1 MVLAIVVLLAVLV
14 RKRRVKPAVEEEPDG
29 GPAAAEPEVVT
40 VDFTRPGQ
48 ALQLSS
54 SFHRALRT
62 LRRHLRTSDYVYRL
76 PWYLLI
82 GETASGKSAMLDRA
96 GFSLPLGGPDDASPE
111 EGSGCNWWL
120 FDQGVVLDVA
130 GDFLLGPDGR
140 SSNQRGWRQVLKLL
154 RRHRPERPVDGFVLA
169 IPCADLLGGDRGL
182 VSQKA
187 GLICLK
193 LREAQ
198 RQLGMALPVY
208 VMVTGCE
215 RVPGFGGLFM
225 EVDDKAHG
233 EIAGW
238 SSPYSLESPFR
249 PEWVDEA
256 FEAVEDSLRKTQ
268 LRIYGERLQ
277 IDEPDGVFLF
287 PLEVQALREPLRALL
302 AQVFRPST
310 FSEPLFLRGIY
321 LSGELAAGAA
331 GAGQPARALFVRDV
345 FERKVFPERGVARPS
360 TGALTGRNRLIFA
373 ARAALVALTLAASL
387 GVWWAHG
394 HLAHRKQVLLPV
406 LRDTASGVRETRERI
421 AAGQDLRE
429 EYLEEKALQFL
440 QGMASIDASRY
451 GSVFLP
457 SSWVSPFNRDLRSF
471 IVAAYDDIVFQALGM
486 ELEHRAESLVRSRR
500 PVTFTEELAVPVPLS
515 EGGLTGAPPAEAEE
529 GFGPAAEGPLE
540 EELPLADDF
549 VAAAAEILPVGDTPE
564 LAALRDYVNGLAEL
578 ERQAHS
584 YNDLKSSQNL
594 HDLAALVSYLFG
606 ASVPDSFFESSRLY
620 QQALHRVHYEP
631 FDPKKYQGEA
641 VLTARLLAHELY
653 GRLYRN
659 NPVLVQLR
667 LLAAEMDQIG
677 ARADDRDV
685 NRPAVLRRLSALVA
699 ESQRLLARP
708 EIAWVS
714 RPDLALGEPFD
725 KILDSVRSSAFLGR
739 EIEEEIRGLGSEE
752 ALRLHGSIAGLSTA
766 YTGPLAQQEG
776 PGKPW
781 RISPRVTVVETA
793 LNDLLN
799 ESFMHLESRSSLRTS
814 IARGTQLFW
823 DTRLLLEAAA
833 LYKPYEEFLA
843 NGLLK
848 FPPSLR
854 GPLQTAARKRLSA
867 KMMERIAQAQD
878 LRAAPDAGEAFLERN
893 IQAQV
898 ENLETAGQPLADLVS
913 IFDRIEDP
921 EDRDLL
927 SGLTTAQAFDLL
939 RSIDRLLQAETPYV
953 PKGGTFEWWSG
964 EKAVALAAYEAGDP
978 EELLAYLDAQRS
990 RLGQIADQYA
1000 DPVLRVIGGKA
1011 RYRDPG
1017 MRSLINKWEGILAE
1031 LRKYESK
1038 KPGNSVAA
1046 LEGWI
1051 AADLTAIDAN
1061 NCARALAPRRLDQN
1075 PGDFFLQT
1083 RSALRRQLY
1092 LRCQELTEGQALAA
1106 YEKIA
1111 AAFNQRLAGRFPF
1124 AEAVPGRLDRE
1135 ADPEEIRRFFRV
1147 FDANAA
1153 TIRELAPGDPR
1164 FGDDE
1169 EEIRAF
1175 IDQLGKVR
1183 ALFAPFLD
1191 APKKIEQPTFDF
1203 EVEFRA
1209 NARNEMGGNQIIR
1222 WELVNGDQRIVRGAP
1237 EPRGRWTLGQPV
1249 ALTLQWA
1256 KDAPVL
1262 PLPPSPPS
1270 AQPRMRVEG
1279 RTVSWRYGGRWS
1291 LLALLR
1297 EYASSP
1303 ADFAGFEDPRPQTL
1317 RLAVDTGTE
1326 PAAEEKGK
1334 EKNKG
1339 EPPAPE
1345 KTGEVRVFVR
1355 VTLLTPDKKEEIE
1368 LPDFPSRAPMQGGE
1382 VAEGGEPADRGASR

>member
-1 MVLAIVVLLAVLV
+1 MVLAIIVLLAILV
-14 RKRRVKPAVEEEPDG
+14 RKRRVKAAAEEPDG
-29 GPAAAEPEVVT
+29 EPATAEPEVVT

-62 LRRHLRTSDYVYRL
+62 LRRHLRASDYAYRL
-76 PWYLLI
+76 PWYLLV

-96 GFSLPLGGPDDASPE
+96 GFSLPLGAPDDASPE

-130 GDFLLGPDGR
+130 GDFLLGADGR
-140 SSNQRGWRQVLKLL
+140 SSNQRGWRQILKLL
-154 RRHRPERPVDGFVLA
+154 RRHRPERPIDGFVLA
-169 IPCADLLGGDRGL
+169 IPCADLLSPDAGL
-182 VSQKA
+182 ASQKA
-187 GLICLK
+187 GLICQK

-215 RVPGFGGLFM
+215 RVSGFGGLFM

-256 FEAVEDSLRKTQ
+256 FEAVEAGLRKVQ

-277 IDEPDGVFLF
+277 LDEPDGIFLF
-287 PLEVQALREPLRALL
+287 PLEVQALREPLRAFL

-310 FSEPLFLRGIY
+310 FAEPLFLRGIY

-331 GAGQPARALFVRDV
+331 GAGQPAKALFVRDV

-373 ARAALVALTLAASL
+373 ARAALVALALAASL

-394 HLAHRKQVLLPV
+394 QLAHRKEVLFPV
-406 LRDTASGVRETRERI
+406 LQGTASSVRETRERI
-421 AAGQDLRE
+421 AAGEDLRE

-457 SSWVSPFNRDLRSF
+457 SSWVSPFNRNLRSF
-471 IVAAYDDIVFQALGM
+471 IVAAYDDVVFQALGM
-486 ELEHRAESLVRSRR
+486 ELEHRAESLVRAQR
-500 PVTFTEELAVPVPLS
+500 PVTFTEDAAMPVPLA
-515 EGGLTGAPPAEAEE
+515 EGGFAAAAPA
-529 GFGPAAEGPLE
+529 E
-540 EELPLADDF
+540 EELGLAEEPLAEDLSLADEF
-549 VAAAAEILPVGDTPE
+549 ALAPPEILAVGDTPE
-564 LAALRDYVNGLAEL
+564 LAALRDYVNRLVEL
-578 ERQAHS
+578 ERHARS
-584 YNDLKSSQNL
+584 YNDLKSSHNL
-594 HDLAALVSYLFG
+594 RDLAALVTYLFG
-606 ASVPDSFFESSRLY
+606 ASVPEAFFESSRLY
-620 QQALHRVHYEP
+620 QQALERVHYEP
-631 FDPKKYQGEA
+631 FDPKQYQGEA
-641 VLTARLLAHELY
+641 VLTARLLAHDLY
-653 GRLYRN
+653 GRLYRD
-659 NPVLVQLR
+659 NPALIQLR
-667 LLAAEMDQIG
+667 LLGEEMNQIG
-677 ARADDRDV
+677 TRTDGRDV
-685 NRPAVLRRLSALVA
+685 NRSALLRRLSGMVA

-725 KILDSVRSSAFLGR
+725 KLLGSVRSSAFLGR
-739 EIEEEIRGLGSEE
+739 EVEEEIRQLGNEE
-752 ALRLHGSIAGLSTA
+752 ALRLHGSIAGLSTV
-766 YTGPLAQQEG
+766 YTGALVQQEG

-781 RISPRVTVVETA
+781 KISPRVTVVETA

-848 FPPSLR
+848 FPSSLR
-854 GPLQTAARKRLSA
+854 GSLHTAARKRLSA
-867 KMMERIAQAQD
+867 KMKERIAQAQD
-878 LRAAPDAGEAFLERN
+878 LRAAPDAGDAFLERN

-898 ENLETAGQPLADLVS
+898 ENLQAAGQPLADLVS
-913 IFDRIEDP
+913 IFDRIEDL

-927 SGLTTAQAFDLL
+927 SGLTAAQAYDLL
-939 RSIDRLLQAETPYV
+939 RSVDRLLQAETPYV

-964 EKAVALAAYEAGDP
+964 EKAVSLAAYEAGDP
-978 EELLAYLDAQRS
+978 EELLAYLDAQRN
-990 RLGQIADQYA
+990 RLAQIADQYA
-1000 DPVLRVIGGKA
+1000 DPVLRVLGGKA
-1011 RYRDPG
+1011 RQRDPG
-1017 MRSLINKWEGILAE
+1017 MRALVNKWEGILAE
-1031 LRKYESK
+1031 LRKYEGK
-1038 KPGNSVAA
+1038 KPGNSVSA
-1046 LEGWI
+1046 LEAWI
-1051 AADLTAIDAN
+1051 AADLAAVDAN
-1061 NCARALAPRRLDQN
+1061 NCARALAPRRLDQT
-1075 PGDFFLQT
+1075 PADFFLQT

-1111 AAFNQRLAGRFPF
+1111 ASFNQRLAGRFPF
-1124 AEAVPGRLDRE
+1124 AEGVPGRLDRE

-1153 TIRELAPGDPR
+1153 AIRDLAPGDPR

-1175 IDQLGKVR
+1175 IDQLAKVR
-1183 ALFAPFLD
+1183 ALFAPYLD
-1191 APKKIEQPTFDF
+1191 APRKVEQPTFDF

-1209 NARNEMGGNQIIR
+1209 NARHEAGGNQIIR
-1222 WELVNGDQRIVRGAP
+1222 WELAHGDGRIVRGAA
-1237 EPRGRWTLGQPV
+1237 EPRGRWTLGEPV
-1249 ALTLQWA
+1249 ALTMQWA
-1256 KDAPVL
+1256 KDAPVF
-1262 PLPPSPPS
+1262 PLPPVPAS
-1270 AQPRMRVEG
+1270 AQPRMRIEG
-1279 RTVSWRYGGRWS
+1279 RTVSFRYGGRWS
-1291 LLALLR
+1291 LIALLR

-1317 RLAVDTGTE
+1317 RFAVDTGTE
-1326 PAAEEKGK
+1326 PAGDEEKKK
-1334 EKNKG
+1334 EEKIA
-1339 EPPAPE
+1339 PAPQ
-1345 KTGEVRVFVR
+1345 KTGQVRVFVR
-1355 VTLLTPDKKEEIE
+1355 VTLLTPDKKEELE
-1368 LPDFPSRAPMQGGE
+1368 LPDFPSRAPIQGGE
-1382 VAEGGEPADRGASR
+1382 VADGGEPAERGTSR